1 MKKIL
6 MVTLSI
12 GAFLGFYFYNPVIN
26 VIDYKEY
33 KHYDEE
39 YIDKYNQKILK
50 SYDEYREF
58 IGNQEVLLNKKDFKN
73 KHYAILF
80 VFNSCNYEYS
90 GIDIDYGDLQY
101 NESIHIQVKVK
112 EIKGHECNN
121 QKIMLVPLLK
131 NKTINQDRIKYS
143 YTNTND

>member
-1 MKKIL
+1 MKKFL
-6 MVTLSI
+6 MVTLSV

-33 KHYDEE
+33 KQYDKE

-50 SYDEYREF
+50 NYDEYREF
-58 IGNQEVLLNKKDFKN
+58 IGNQEVLLNKNDFKN

-101 NESIHIQVKVK
+101 NESIHILVKVK
-112 EIKGHECNN
+112 EIKGNECNN
-121 QKIMLVPLLK
+121 QKIILVPLLK
-131 NKTINQDRIKYS
+131 NKTTNQDRVKYS
-143 YTNTND
+143 YINIDN